1 MWQSGATRLIDFQKV
16 GRMFRGQE
24 EATRT
29 VDGDRSGVAKETVE
43 EFGGGEEGLTQT
55 RLGTRGYWD
64 EYLMLMSGNLKG
76 TMMPQTIEKKRQLLL
91 SKTKQRRR
99 ERSALPMRLTSC
111 IFKRP
116 VTRITSH
123 PGNEVRCR
131 QREETWGQPQQ
142 VCAYRRLQGLQ
153 ARSTEEELFSTLDVA
168 NTIDI
173 IALRNA
179 GGNPGRAGPGC
190 LCNSPK
196 PPLHG
201 QQVTPGDI
209 RRQTLKVKKARERLA
224 VALRADRLA
233 REAES
238 QEPKRML

>member
-1 MWQSGATRLIDFQKV
+1 MV
-16 GRMFRGQE
+16 
-24 EATRT
+24 
-29 VDGDRSGVAKETVE
+29 
-43 EFGGGEEGLTQT
+43 
-55 RLGTRGYWD
+55 
-64 EYLMLMSGNLKG
+64 
-76 TMMPQTIEKKRQLLL
+76 PQTVEKKRQLLF

-123 PGNEVRCR
+123 PGNEVRRR
-131 QREETWGQPQQ
+131 QREETWEQPKQ

-153 ARSTEEELFSTLDVA
+153 ARSTEGEFFSTLDGT

-173 IALRNA
+173 IAPRNA
-179 GGNPGRAGPGC
+179 GGNPGHAGPAS
-190 LCNSPK
+190 LCNSPE
-196 PPLHG
+196 PTTACSSHWAEMIPGTGLCVPQFLCS

-209 RRQTLKVKKARERLA
+209 RRQALKVKKARERLA

-233 REAES
+233 REAEARS
-238 QEPKRML
+238 QKGCCGNWMKIRRRSS